1 MSKKT
6 ESPLDFEL
14 HNACRVGDPVWVQRV
29 LDSGRVHVDC
39 QHDEDQ
45 LTPLMVAIMCRRRD
59 CIQVLIAEGADPNV
73 AKENGLTAIML
84 ASQIGLE
91 DVVRDLV
98 RLGANVDATNQE
110 GGTALMCA
118 AQWGWLHIVEALIE
132 AKCNIHQAM
141 KDGTTALFLAAQA
154 GHDKILSLLITE
166 CLKRN
171 RDLGIF
177 IGAPRQDGSSPLFIA
192 CQLGHVESV
201 RILLENGAE
210 VDQSRLVSLNIVIIM
225 IQDANFLVMRA
236 WKSYSSDFSALLLIQ
251 SQSISVNMSKISSHR
266 DCVVFNYKLC
276 TQLPP
281 SPPFG
286 KETETLSNGR
296 NGESCLHAAALSGSS
311 ALIEF
316 LLAYNDDQVDPNL
329 SNSEG
334 RTPMDLAIQA
344 GNFAIVELL
353 KKHTNTSL
361 SATCSS
367 SSSSTSSLSPSMSCL
382 KRSSNSTLED
392 GTTEKSTPKQH
403 VRFDLQKIDQDGT
416 RVDHHLGSVV
426 RVHCR
431 MVSSDDLRR
440 QSQSPVRFVWKNSP
454 LRQARSQEPASVE
467 INSADC
473 CSAVLTH

>member
-210 VDQSRLVSLNIVIIM
+210 VDQSRLDDATPLFKACHKGHLQIV
-225 IQDANFLVMRA
+225 QE
-236 WKSYSSDFSALLLIQ
+236 LLKYQ
-251 SQSISVNMSKISSHR
+251 AKVGM
-266 DCVVFNYKLC
+266 
-276 TQLPP
+276 LP
-281 SPPFG
+281 
-286 KETETLSNGR
+286 